1 MPDTLNKARFAAMID
16 TAYESILEN
25 LDLLGQLDA
34 ATGDGDHGIA
44 IKKTIGAAKATV
56 TNDGTFAEVLSAV
69 GWAVMSE
76 GVGSAGPLLGAFFM
90 GMGENCPAD
99 ELDAPQTAA
108 LFAAGL
114 AGMQEHSKAQIGDKT
129 MMDAVI
135 PAINAMQGKNDIT
148 KLLNAASDA
157 AAVGAETTLD
167 MVAKFGRAK
176 NLGERARGHMDAGAK
191 SQSLI
196 FAAYAK
202 AFAEA

>member
-1 MPDTLNKARFAAMID
+1 MPDTLNKTIFAAMID
-16 TAYESILEN
+16 AANVTVNEN

-44 IKKTIGAAKATV
+44 IKKTIGAAKTAV
-56 TNDGTFAEVLSAV
+56 TGEGTFAEILTAV

-90 GMGENCPAD
+90 GMGENCPAE
-99 ELDAPQTAA
+99 ELDAAQTAA

-114 AGMQEHSKAQIGDKT
+114 AGMQEHSKALVGDKT
-129 MMDAVI
+129 MMDAII
-135 PAINAMQGKNDIT
+135 PAIESMQGKDDIAT
-148 KLLNAASDA
+148 LLNDASA
-157 AAVGAETTLD
+157 AAAAGAEATVD
-167 MVAKFGRAK
+167 MVAKYGRAK
-176 NLGERARGHMDAGAK
+176 NLGERSKGHMDAGAK

-202 AFAEA
+202 AFGEA